1 MFQYLQKNLKKFKT
15 NSIQG
20 RPWPSL
26 FLMKNKILVF
36 LATFIIK
43 LLGWTCRF
51 KLVFPNSEVEDKFR
65 RSFYRNEE
73 QFLLG
78 FYHQD
83 ELCLLPFFQKAKMA
97 VLISLSKDGEIM
109 KGISENLGFTTVR
122 GSSSKG
128 AARGLLAAIKK
139 VKEGHHFAIAV
150 DGPRGPIYKV
160 KEGLPAISQKT
171 GVPILP
177 ARAYPTKAKIFEK
190 SWNKAKFPKPF
201 STIEIRFGE
210 FEVYDSQALEQ
221 KLNSL

>member
-1 MFQYLQKNLKKFKT
+1 
-15 NSIQG
+15 
-20 RPWPSL
+20 
-26 FLMKNKILVF
+26 MKEKILIT

-43 LLGWTCRF
+43 FLGLTCRF
-51 KLVFPNSEVEDKFR
+51 KLVFPDSKTEEQFK
-65 RSFYRNEE
+65 RSFYENKE

-78 FYHQD
+78 FFHQD
-83 ELCLLPFFQKAKMA
+83 ELCLLPFFQKSKMA

-109 KGISENLGFTTVR
+109 KGLSENLGFETVR

-139 VKEGHHFAIAV
+139 VKEGFHFAIAV

-160 KEGLPAISQKT
+160 KEGLPAISRKT
-171 GVPILP
+171 QVPILP

-190 SWNKAKFPKPF
+190 SWNKAKLPIPF

-210 FEVYDSQALEQ
+210 LEVYDSQSLEN
-221 KLNSL
+221 KLVSL